1 MKNKIS
7 NIVIIILSTIIVV
20 YIGLMVFGYR
30 IYAVKTSSM
39 YPDIPKGSVA
49 IAKKLS
55 PDEVFEELE
64 LGNDIVY
71 RTSSGSNLTHRVI
84 MLDEENGLIQTQGIR
99 EGSAK
104 DTVIGPT
111 SVLGKVSFS
120 IPIVGYLVMF
130 IQSQYFLIF
139 ALCGIAMYVIIKLI
153 IKQLKNN

>member
-7 NIVIIILSTIIVV
+7 NIVIIILSSIIVA

-55 PDEVFEELE
+55 PDEVFKELE

-84 MLDEENGLIQTQGIR
+84 MLDEIYETYATNGFKL
-99 EGSAK
+99 
-104 DTVIGPT
+104 
-111 SVLGKVSFS
+111 
-120 IPIVGYLVMF
+120 Y
-130 IQSQYFLIF
+130 
-139 ALCGIAMYVIIKLI
+139 ALEK
-153 IKQLKNN
+153 